1 MTKTLEGVPMSD
13 DLQQLYNQT
22 YGSTV
27 GNIETAN
34 LNIKRKIVIS
44 PDVIK
49 SVMVTKGA
57 AAGQIVSPTEKRE
70 TIDMSVFLGKH
81 VVYTEDDA
89 KRKLIPANKEVG
101 DGKTPIEAFRSLMN
115 DPKYIAL
122 KKNKST
128 TTVQEIV
135 NKEIKEVQ
143 KELPY
148 VLMQEIKNYYAQLTI
163 NQLNLSEEGSA
174 VKWRER
180 RDLYS
185 ATRQQKRTDDSS
197 AAAKILSGI
206 K

>member
-1 MTKTLEGVPMSD
+1 MSD

-27 GNIETAN
+27 GNKETAF
-34 LNIKRKIVIS
+34 LNIKKKIVIT
-44 PDVIK
+44 PDTTQTKIIK
-49 SVMVTKGA
+49 SGPL
-57 AAGQIVSPTEKRE
+57 AGQAVSVKGEKK
-70 TIDMSVFLGKH
+70 TIDMSTILAKH
-81 VVYTEDDA
+81 VE
-89 KRKLIPANKEVG
+89 
-101 DGKTPIEAFRSLMN
+101 GKTPIEAFRSLMN

-163 NQLNLSEEGSA
+163 NQLNLSEEAAAG
-174 VKWRER
+174 KWRER